1 MKRDYWGGQL
11 EMIILSK
18 LLNIEFIVIFNEGKQ
33 IQKIPEVPDPTI
45 TQRMYLHYVG
55 KFAKRFTHYNLFLLN
70 NNGLCSIN
78 RIKELSA
85 ILSIARAQTYPTEPA
100 PNASWF
106 HW

>member
-18 LLNIEFIVIFNEGKQ
+18 LLNSEFIVIFNEGKQ

-70 NNGLCSIN
+70 
-78 RIKELSA
+78 
-85 ILSIARAQTYPTEPA
+85 
-100 PNASWF
+100 
-106 HW
+106 